1 MASRMRHPAVLDAP
15 SNLGLMPPKP
25 GAEPGVRH
33 LPDALRKWRILDRLQ
48 AIDAG
53 RVEAPAY
60 SSEVEPSS
68 GVRNGVAIRD
78 FSLALADRVGELI
91 SSEIFPL
98 VLGGDC
104 SILLGTMLALKRRAR
119 FGLAFVD
126 GHADFLTPEQSA
138 TKGVAGMDL
147 AIATGRGP
155 DLLTALAGVGS
166 LVQHRDV
173 VALGCRG
180 VGAASAGADELR
192 GTDATVISCEELRAV
207 GPAIS
212 ASRALSMFARQALDG
227 FWIHVDV
234 DVLDSTI
241 MPAVDSA
248 QSGGLSHDDLV
259 HLLQPLVASE
269 LATGMEVT
277 IFDPDLDND
286 GSLAQTLVE
295 TLVRAAGR

>member
-1 MASRMRHPAVLDAP
+1 MKHFAVLDAP

-33 LPDALRKWRILDRLQ
+33 LPDALRKWRILERLG

-60 SSEVEPSS
+60 SPEVETSS
-68 GVRNGVAIRD
+68 GVRNGLAIRD

-91 SSEIFPL
+91 SPETFPL

-147 AIATGRGP
+147 AIATGRDP
-155 DLLTALAGVGS
+155 DLLTALADAGS
-166 LVQHRDV
+166 LVHDQDV
-173 VALGCRG
+173 VALGYRG
-180 VGAASAGADELR
+180 AGAASAGADALR
-192 GTDATVISCEELRAV
+192 STDATVISCEELRAV
-207 GPAIS
+207 GPEMA
-212 ASRALSMFARQALDG
+212 ASRALSTFARQALDG

-241 MPAVDSA
+241 MPAVDSP
-248 QSGGLSHDDLV
+248 QPGGLSHDDLV
-259 HLLQPLVASE
+259 QLLQPLVASE
-269 LATGMEVT
+269 LAVGMEVT
-277 IFDPDLDND
+277 IFDPDLDHD
-286 GSLAQTLVE
+286 DSLAQALVE
-295 TLVRAAGR
+295 TIVRAVGR